1 MNAMKYSPKKSLAG
15 LIIIIAVLELS
26 AQTKP
31 DGSAPQFLFP
41 EFVKGEIRLKNGKS
55 QFALLNYNT
64 VSEQVVFRQDE
75 KIFDLINVEN
85 IDTVYIYKS
94 KFIPSE
100 KNFYRELLLNGSVPL
115 FVEHKGSLLP
125 PAKPGAYGTTSQVSS
140 STYLSS
146 TQLQSGYYN
155 LKLPQDYDVKVE
167 PVFWVF
173 KDGSMASFISEKQF
187 LKIFPA
193 SAEELKKYIR
203 QDRIKFDR
211 IQDVVKLLTWMNMQ
225 NKF

>member
-1 MNAMKYSPKKSLAG
+1 MKHNLKKLLPVLILA
-15 LIIIIAVLELS
+15 LALQEANS
-26 AQTKP
+26 QTKP
-31 DGSAPQFLFP
+31 DGSAPQFLYP

-85 IDTVYIYKS
+85 IDTVYIFKS
-94 KFIPSE
+94 KFIPSASR
-100 KNFYRELLLNGSVPL
+100 FYYELLLPGKVPL
-115 FVEHKGSLLP
+115 FLQHKGTLLP
-125 PAKPGAYGTTSQVSS
+125 PGKPGAYGTTSQVSS

-155 LKLPQDYDVKVE
+155 LKLPEDYDVKVD
-167 PVFWVF
+167 PVFWVR
-173 KDGSMASFISEKQF
+173 KDTIMASFISEKQF
-187 LKIFPA
+187 LKIFPG
-193 SAEELKKYIR
+193 SADDLKRYIK
-203 QDRIKFDR
+203 QDRIRFDR
-211 IQDVVKLLTWMNMQ
+211 VQDVIRLLTWMNLQ